1 MTFVHVAGHS
11 GDRGND
17 RADELVQWGKTPGP
31 HSRMCPQRGH
41 GEGDG
46 RDRRMSGHVTGTHQ
60 DSRLILGESSSDDD
74 YGEVQELV
82 ELLEGCVPDGGPVGS
97 LGEELGVELSNDSGS
112 AVNSVGSDANDTGTI
127 LRALL
132 HDSEGG
138 ELTADPDDPEIEDH
152 AQVAVAAIDS
162 IGLYR
167 CETDNRAI
175 QVSRPNE

>member
-1 MTFVHVAGHS
+1 MPAG
-11 GDRGND
+11 R
-17 RADELVQWGKTPGP
+17 RY
-31 HSRMCPQRGH
+31 PQR
-41 GEGDG
+41 E
-46 RDRRMSGHVTGTHQ
+46 RAPV
-60 DSRLILGESSSDDD
+60 D
-74 YGEVQELV
+74 Y
-82 ELLEGCVPDGGPVGS
+82 
-97 LGEELGVELSNDSGS
+97 SGS
-112 AVNSVGSDANDTGTI
+112 AAENLRFKAPRKERSKKQSRCENLPANLPAAPGTI

-162 IGLYR
+162 IGSYR

>member
-1 MTFVHVAGHS
+1 M
-11 GDRGND
+11 
-17 RADELVQWGKTPGP
+17 
-31 HSRMCPQRGH
+31 
-41 GEGDG
+41 
-46 RDRRMSGHVTGTHQ
+46 
-60 DSRLILGESSSDDD
+60 
-74 YGEVQELV
+74 QELV
-82 ELLEGCVPDGGPVGS
+82 ELLEECVPDGGPVGS
-97 LGEELGVELSNDSGS
+97 PGEEMGVELSTDSRS
-112 AVNSVGSDANDTGTI
+112 DVNSVGSDANDTGTI

-162 IGLYR
+162 IGSYR